1 MMVLRR
7 LLNDRRAESAAEFA
21 LVLPL
26 TLVLLF
32 GIIDGCRFMW
42 EVNRAEKATQMGA
55 RMAAVINPVAGGLAT
70 ADFTGQSCNGTVLKA
85 GDPLTNCANILP
97 QITCTDSS
105 CTCSNCPGG
114 LPGTYNS
121 TAFTS
126 LVSRM
131 ADMKPDIKAA
141 NVEVVYSGSGL
152 GYAGDPTGADISPLV
167 TVRLK
172 SLKFTPVTSFMLTTI
187 NMPDFST
194 TLTAEDLVGTASD

>member
-1 MMVLRR
+1 MTALRR
-7 LLNDRRAESAAEFA
+7 LLSDQRANSAAEFA

-26 TLVLLF
+26 TLILLF

-42 EVNRAEKATQMGA
+42 EANRAEKATQMGA
-55 RMAAVINPVAGGLAT
+55 RMAAVTNPVAGGLNST
-70 ADFTGQSCNGTVLKA
+70 DFTGVSGLKV
-85 GDPLTNCANILP
+85 GDPIPAATVPA
-97 QITCTDSS
+97 ITCTDLS
-105 CTCSNCPGG
+105 CTCGGCPGG

-121 TAFTS
+121 AAFTA

-152 GYAGDPTGADISPLV
+152 GYAGDPTGADVSPLV

-172 SLKFTPVTSFMLTTI
+172 SLQFTPVTSFMLATI
-187 NMPDFST
+187 SMPSFST